1 MHRDQYLGK
10 TSNANA
16 GHVVRDFVVWLAANL
31 RHPTLFA
38 HQYTDRR
45 TGDQWQFSGLE
56 DACVQYHWKHKGAL
70 GSPAG
75 TSLSSNDAALT
86 ALGKA
91 LQDGIGKA
99 DDVEALAAS
108 SGVMKWGG
116 VSAGNVRWLTI
127 NSNGLAALLKSTAAA
142 FASGNLAEPILLN
155 ANLRFNAGMTKVYSL
170 LVQDFIIYDSRVAA
184 ALGWIVVKYCEAM
197 KLTQVPAELA
207 FAWAPAKEAPG
218 AKSPK
223 NRNPGRDDFFFPRLT
238 NAVQHAEWNLKASW
252 ILAEALTLAGAENFA
267 GFTSVAPLRRLE
279 SALFMI
285 GYDLPQN
292 GGCVAQ
298 VETRREPSTVVTHDM
313 IECFTAVKRNQF
325 FYRID
330 KGGILMGKGRRHSI
344 EEINTVLTTL
354 WKAFDSK
361 PFPLANSAT
370 KVRDGQE
377 RFGIGMAYYAATH
390 NKGNPPDSS
399 ALAAVLQDLGA
410 LSYTPGGKDNWSI
423 NTSELSIAADGDT
436 IDIST
441 LIDREIELR
450 DML

>member
-10 TSNANA
+10 TSTSSA

-45 TGDQWQFSGLE
+45 NGKAWQFKGIE
-56 DACVQYHWKHKGAL
+56 DACKQYHWKHKGAM

-75 TSLSSNDAALT
+75 TCLTSNDAALT

-91 LQDGIGKA
+91 LQNGVDA
-99 DDVEALAAS
+99 ANDVDVLAAS

-127 NSNGLAALLKSTAAA
+127 NSDGLSALLESTAAA
-142 FASGNLAEPILLN
+142 FASGNLADPILLN

-184 ALGWIVVKYCEAM
+184 ALGWIVVKYCQDM

-207 FAWAPAKEAPG
+207 FPWAPAKEATG

-223 NRNPGRDDFFFPRLT
+223 NRNPACYGFFFPRLT

-252 ILAEALTLAGAENFA
+252 ILAEALALSGAESFA
-267 GFTSVAPLRRLE
+267 SFTSVAPLRRLE

-292 GGCVAQ
+292 GGCVAELQ
-298 VETRREPSTVVTHDM
+298 TRREHSPTTAHDM

-344 EEINTVLTTL
+344 EEINTVLSAL

-410 LSYTPGGKDNWSI
+410 LNYTPGGKENWSI
-423 NTSELSIAADGDT
+423 NSSELSIAADGDSINIT
-436 IDIST
+436 A